1 VCAFRLFIQR
11 HVPHSVRPKKL
22 SLLKVGG
29 NEDVAADNAIKLA
42 GANYGLANQYA
53 DASCIKIAPAEA
65 TNPLGANQ
73 VLIFIA
79 LPPGKNVQS
88 SNWMSMQPSGGA
100 KFFVFAEITR
110 REFLIFWP
118 ESAFDI
124 AFEAVRKQNVYL
136 D

>member
-1 VCAFRLFIQR
+1 VLF
-11 HVPHSVRPKKL
+11 
-22 SLLKVGG
+22 
-29 NEDVAADNAIKLA
+29 
-42 GANYGLANQYA
+42 
-53 DASCIKIAPAEA
+53 
-65 TNPLGANQ
+65 
-73 VLIFIA
+73 FIA

-88 SNWMSMQPSGGA
+88 SNWVANWMSMQPSGGA

>member
-65 TNPLGANQ
+65 TNPLDANQ
-73 VLIFIA
+73 VLFFIA

-88 SNWMSMQPSGGA
+88 SNWMSMQPSGGNNETGIFDFLGAAGISFRHRVRGRQKA
-100 KFFVFAEITR
+100 KCI
-110 REFLIFWP
+110 
-118 ESAFDI
+118 S
-124 AFEAVRKQNVYL
+124 
-136 D
+136 

>member
-1 VCAFRLFIQR
+1 MCAFRLFIQR

-65 TNPLGANQ
+65 TNPLDANQ
-73 VLIFIA
+73 VLFFIA

-88 SNWMSMQPSGGA
+88 SNWMSMQPSGGNNETGIFDFLAGISFRHRVRGRQKA
-100 KFFVFAEITR
+100 KCI
-110 REFLIFWP
+110 
-118 ESAFDI
+118 S
-124 AFEAVRKQNVYL
+124 
-136 D
+136 